1 MPPRQP
7 LLLSCEQVIKRALEH
22 WVMLLAALL
31 VLDVVAGVFTRYVL
45 NAALPWTDELGGFLL
60 GWLSFWGAALLFHD
74 DGHISFGLIVN
85 SFSKQ
90 WQRRVTVGGYF
101 LCMAFFLVVAY
112 QSVILIIV
120 LRGSVGISVPVPK
133 SLVYSVI
140 LLSSITAT
148 LLLSFRTIKIYAGKD

>member
-1 MPPRQP
+1 VMATKP
-7 LLLSCEQVIKRALEH
+7 LDALTDVLEPERPAARTDKDQGPGGGRA
-22 WVMLLAALL
+22 V
-31 VLDVVAGVFTRYVL
+31 
-45 NAALPWTDELGGFLL
+45 
-60 GWLSFWGAALLFHD
+60 WGAALLFHD

-112 QSVILIIV
+112 QSVILMIV